1 MDKYLEL
8 EKLKKLLD
16 DGILSQEE
24 FQSEKEKIL
33 GYKISDKS
41 SESEDTTIEEEV
53 ISNEVQEKVLIPSEG
68 MFRVNQEEKTTDSSK
83 TLLFSV
89 LGVIALVIIFL
100 SFQDNDSDNLNALP
114 DITTT
119 SSTTIPTTTTTLSAA
134 EISKREECTEKKW
147 IVERKVIAT
156 YNVLDEV
163 FDQVVFIQD
172 NGFNFP
178 NGIKKLDD
186 ISFYDFRNPQDEL
199 ERKLDEIEQLLEGV
213 MPTALYGL
221 EIYYEG
227 YKQFINIDSFID
239 FFILNE
245 ISKNV
250 DAYRISTFM
259 HKEKG
264 EKLNMGPIW
273 DFNIAFGNA
282 DYCDGNLTSGWAYRF
297 GDVCPLDGMQV
308 PFWWKRL
315 MQDSN
320 YLASLEE
327 RWTSLRSNVLSD
339 ENILELIDELVIEIT
354 ESGAVEQ
361 NFGKWLVLG
370 KYIWPNNFVGN
381 RHSEEID
388 YLKQWI
394 IDRLSW
400 IDQQII
406 TI

>member
-53 ISNEVQEKVLIPSEG
+53 ITNEVQEKVLIPSEG
-68 MFRVNQEEKTTDSSK
+68 MFHVNQEEKTTDSSK

-89 LGVIALVIIFL
+89 LGVIALVVIFL

-147 IVERKVIAT
+147 IVERKIIAT
-156 YNVLDEV
+156 YNVLDEA
-163 FDQVVFIQD
+163 FDQVVFTQD

-227 YKQFINIDSFID
+227 YKQFI
-239 FFILNE
+239 
-245 ISKNV
+245 
-250 DAYRISTFM
+250 R
-259 HKEKG
+259 
-264 EKLNMGPIW
+264 
-273 DFNIAFGNA
+273 
-282 DYCDGNLTSGWAYRF
+282 DGNDNRAEETYQEGDPYMDEAFDRVSEIRDKINKISCTS
-297 GDVCPLDGMQV
+297 
-308 PFWWKRL
+308 
-315 MQDSN
+315 
-320 YLASLEE
+320 
-327 RWTSLRSNVLSD
+327 
-339 ENILELIDELVIEIT
+339 
-354 ESGAVEQ
+354 
-361 NFGKWLVLG
+361 
-370 KYIWPNNFVGN
+370 
-381 RHSEEID
+381 
-388 YLKQWI
+388 
-394 IDRLSW
+394 
-400 IDQQII
+400 
-406 TI
+406 